1 MRRGK
6 RKLLFWIALVFC
18 GGCAY
23 VEPFVQEFNIISI
36 PQEREIGRQIAQEIS
51 KEMPLVEGTR
61 ADAFVQSVGRR
72 LVSVLPRRDFA
83 YRFYVVKDAA
93 PNAFT
98 IPGGSIYVHTGLLD
112 FVSDESELAGVLAHE
127 IGHAYDRHPAKA
139 LSRQMGVQ
147 SLTQLL
153 FQETQAQGQF
163 RQMALQLAQGGFL
176 TRYGREDER
185 IADEMA
191 YSILRRAGGYRTD
204 GLLRFLK
211 KLQSL
216 DQGAT
221 PLAFLSSHPPTPE
234 RIARLEALE
243 RGGAYPPAGEAGRPP
258 VTSRRPARFAP

>member
-1 MRRGK
+1 MLRR
-6 RKLLFWIALVFC
+6 RELSILAALVFF

-23 VEPFVQEFNIISI
+23 VEPFVQDFNVVSI
-36 PQEREIGRQIAQEIS
+36 PQEQAIGREIAAEIA

-61 ADAFVQSVGRR
+61 ANSLVQSIGQR
-72 LVSVLPRRDFA
+72 LVNVLPRRDFD
-83 YRFYVVKDAA
+83 YRFYVVKDST

-127 IGHAYDRHPAKA
+127 LGHAYDRHPAKG

-147 SLTQLL
+147 YLTQLL
-153 FQETQAQGQF
+153 FQESQVQGQF
-163 RQMALQLAQGGFL
+163 KQMALQLAQGGFL

-191 YSILRRAGGYRTD
+191 YFILRRVGSYRTD
-204 GLLRFLK
+204 GLLRFLR

-216 DQGAT
+216 DRGAS
-221 PLAFLSSHPPTPE
+221 PLPFLSSHPPTPE

-243 RGGAYPPAGEAGRPP
+243 RGTYGTPP
-258 VTSRRPARFAP
+258 VTASRPGRYTY